1 MFNKGFRENMEQ
13 LTQILKDGKMEL
25 LEVPF
30 PALGKGQVMVRNHY
44 SVISA
49 GTEGKTV
56 KDARLSYIGK
66 AKSRQEEVKKVI
78 TAAKTHGVMK
88 TYNMVMNKLESP
100 NPLGYSCAGEV
111 IEVADDIKHL
121 KVGDFVACGGQTANH
136 SEVVVVPKNLCVK
149 INNPKIIKSAA
160 FTTIG
165 AIAMQGVRQAE
176 VSLGESSVVIGL
188 GIVGQLTVQ
197 LLQAAGVNVIGLDID
212 ENQVGLAKKN
222 GLNHA
227 YNSSEDGI
235 ENVIEQITNGYGADS
250 VIITAGTSSL
260 EPVNF
265 AGAIARKKAKVVIVG
280 AVPTGFDRGSY
291 FKKELDLRMS
301 TSYGPG
307 RYDNDYEQKGIDYP
321 IGHVRWTENRN
332 MQAFVELIEAGK
344 LNIEALVS
352 HDFSFDKAKDAFQL
366 IVDRTE
372 HLCGIVLEY
381 DTSKELTRNIQINDK
396 NYNTSDVNIGFIG
409 AGSFAQNFL
418 LPNLSGNKLVNVAT
432 ARATTARNVA
442 DKFGF
447 DNCTGDA
454 DAVINDDAI
463 NTIFIATPHNL
474 HANNVIKALQANKN
488 VFVEK
493 PLCLTK
499 VELEEI
505 REAESKSTG
514 QVMVGFNRRFAPQ
527 IVALKK
533 ELNDSL
539 PKAINYRIN
548 AGKLPAD
555 HWTQDPKV
563 GGGRILG
570 EACHF
575 IDLCSF
581 IADSPITNVAANA
594 LKDANNLNDTVSISL
609 SFANGSVASI
619 SYFSNG
625 SKKLSKEYLEVFC
638 GEKSVVIDD
647 YKCIDILGSKQ
658 KKTKSSAQD
667 KGHAKEV
674 ELFLSAIKEGKQ
686 LPISFKECYNS
697 TKATFEVLEKI
708 KGE

>member
-1 MFNKGFRENMEQ
+1 MEQ
-13 LTQILKDGKMEL
+13 LTQILKDGQMQL

-30 PALGKGQVMVRNHY
+30 PALGNGQIMVRNHY

-66 AKSRQEEVKKVI
+66 AKSRQKEVKKVI

-88 TYNMVMNKLESP
+88 TYKMVMNKLESP
-100 NPLGYSCAGEV
+100 NPLGYSCAGEI

-136 SEVVVVPKNLCVK
+136 AEVVVVPKNLCVK
-149 INNPKIIKSAA
+149 INNPEIVKSAA

-176 VSLGESSVVIGL
+176 VNLGESSVVIGL

-197 LLQAAGVNVIGLDID
+197 LLEAAGVNVIGLDID
-212 ENQVGLAKKN
+212 QNQVDLATKN
-222 GLNHA
+222 GLKHA
-227 YNSSEDGI
+227 YNSSEEGI
-235 ENVIEQITNGYGADS
+235 ENIIEQITNGHGADS

-260 EPVNF
+260 EPINF
-265 AGAIARKKAKVVIVG
+265 AGVIARKKAKVVIVG

-332 MQAFVELIEAGK
+332 MQSFVELIEAGK
-344 LNIEALVS
+344 LDIESLVS
-352 HDFSFDKAKDAFQL
+352 HQFDFDEAKDAYQL
-366 IVDRTE
+366 IVDRKE

-381 DTSKELTRNIQINDK
+381 DTTKDLKRNVQINDK
-396 NYNTSDVNIGFIG
+396 KYKSTDVNIGFIG

-418 LPNLSGNKLVNVAT
+418 LPNLTGNKLVNVAT

-442 DKFGF
+442 EKFGF

-454 DAVINDDAI
+454 DLVINDDAI

-474 HANNVIKALQANKN
+474 HANYVIKALEANKN

-499 VELEEI
+499 EELEEVKD
-505 REAESKSTG
+505 AESKSTA
-514 QVMVGFNRRFAPQ
+514 QLMVGFNRRFAPQ
-527 IVALKK
+527 IIALKK
-533 ELNDSL
+533 EFNSSL

-555 HWTQDPKV
+555 HWTQDPNV
-563 GGGRILG
+563 GGGRIIG

-581 IADSPITNVAANA
+581 IAGSSINKVEANA

-609 SFANGSVASI
+609 GFENGSVASI

-625 SKKLSKEYLEVFC
+625 SKQLSKEYLEVFC
-638 GEKSVVIDD
+638 GEKSIVIDD
-647 YKCIDILGSKQ
+647 FKSMNVLGKG
-658 KKTKSSAQD
+658 KKSTKNASQD
-667 KGHAKEV
+667 KGHAKEI
-674 ELFLSAIKEGKQ
+674 ELFLKTVKSGEQ
-686 LPISFKECYNS
+686 LPIAFQECYNS
-697 TKATFEVLEKI
+697 TKATFDVLDKI

>member
-1 MFNKGFRENMEQ
+1 MEQ
-13 LTQILKDGKMEL
+13 LTQNLKDGHMQL

-30 PALGKGQVMVRNHY
+30 PALGKGHVMVRNYY

-78 TAAKTHGVMK
+78 AAAKTHGVIK
-88 TYNMVMNKLESP
+88 TYKMVMNKLESP

-111 IEVADDIKHL
+111 IEVSDDVKHI
-121 KVGDFVACGGQTANH
+121 KVGDFVACGGMTANH

-149 INNPKIIKSAA
+149 INQPEIIKSAA

-165 AIAMQGVRQAE
+165 AISMQGVRQAE
-176 VSLGESSVVIGL
+176 VKLGETCVVIGL
-188 GIVGQLTVQ
+188 GLIGQLTAQ
-197 LLQAAGVNVIGLDID
+197 LLEASGVKAIGLDID
-212 ENQVGLAKKN
+212 DKQVSLARKTGLK
-222 GLNHA
+222 HA
-227 YNSSEDGI
+227 YNSSEEGI
-235 ENVIEQITNGYGADS
+235 ENLIEDLTNGFGADA

-260 EPVNF
+260 EPINF
-265 AGAIARKKAKVVIVG
+265 AGAIARKKGKVVIVG
-280 AVPTGFDRGSY
+280 AVPTGFTRKNFY
-291 FKKELDLRMS
+291 VKELDLRMS
-301 TSYGPG
+301 SSYGPG

-321 IGHVRWTENRN
+321 VGYVRWTENRN
-332 MQAFVELIEAGK
+332 MQAFVELVEAGK
-344 LNIEALVS
+344 VKLDELISHQFKFEEAQE
-352 HDFSFDKAKDAFQL
+352 AYQL

-372 HLCGIVLEY
+372 HFCGIVLEY
-381 DTSKELTRNIQINDK
+381 DTNKELKQNVQINSKD
-396 NYNTSDVNIGFIG
+396 YLPTDINIGFIG

-418 LPNLSGNKLVNVAT
+418 LPNLSGQNLINVAT

-454 DAVINDDAI
+454 EQVINDEKI

-474 HANNVIKALQANKN
+474 HAEYVIKALNANKN

-493 PLCLTK
+493 PLSLTK
-499 VELEEI
+499 EELEAI
-505 REAESKSTG
+505 KEAEEKSKG

-527 IVALKK
+527 IVTLKK
-533 ELNDSL
+533 EFNDGL
-539 PKAINYRIN
+539 PKAINYRVN

-555 HWTQDPKV
+555 HWTQDPV
-563 GGGRILG
+563 IGGGRIIG

-575 IDLCSF
+575 IDLCAF
-581 IADSPITNVAANA
+581 IAGSPITKVEANA
-594 LKDANNLNDTVSISL
+594 LKDANNLLDTVSISL
-609 SFANGSVASI
+609 AFQNGSVASI
-619 SYFSNG
+619 SYYSNG

-638 GEKSVVIDD
+638 GEKTVVIDD
-647 YKCIDILGSKQ
+647 YKTMEIFGEA
-658 KKTKSSAQD
+658 KKSMKNPSQD

-674 ELFLSAIKEGKQ
+674 TLFLEAVKLGKQ
-686 LPISFKECYNS
+686 LPISFEECYNS
-697 TKATFEVLEKI
+697 TKATFEVLDKI
-708 KGE
+708 KGA

>member
-1 MFNKGFRENMEQ
+1 MEQ
-13 LTQILKDGKMEL
+13 LTQNLKDGHMQL

-56 KDARLSYIGK
+56 KDARLSYVGK

-78 TAAKTHGVMK
+78 SAAKTYGVMK
-88 TYNMVMNKLESP
+88 TYKMVMNKLESP
-100 NPLGYSCAGEV
+100 NPLGYSCAGEI

-149 INNPKIIKSAA
+149 INQPAIVKSAA
-160 FTTIG
+160 FATIG
-165 AIAMQGVRQAE
+165 AIALQGVRQAE
-176 VSLGESSVVIGL
+176 LTLGENCVVIGL
-188 GIVGQLTVQ
+188 GIVGQLTAQ
-197 LLQAAGVNVIGLDID
+197 LLRASGINVIALDID
-212 ENQVGLAKKN
+212 QNQVDLARKDGFKN
-222 GLNHA
+222 A
-227 YNSSEDGI
+227 FNSTDDGI
-235 ENVIEQITNGYGADS
+235 ENVIEQVTNGYGADA

-260 EPVNF
+260 QPINF
-265 AGAIARKKAKVVIVG
+265 AGEIARKKAKVVIVG
-280 AVPTGFDRGSY
+280 AVPTGFDRKHY

-301 TSYGPG
+301 SSYGPG
-307 RYDNDYEQKGIDYP
+307 RYDNDYEQKGNDYP
-321 IGHVRWTENRN
+321 IGYVRWTENRN
-332 MQAFVELIEAGK
+332 MEAFVRLIEEGK
-344 LNIEALVS
+344 LSLDNLIS
-352 HDFSFDKAKDAFQL
+352 HQFNFENAKDAYQL
-366 IVDRTE
+366 IVDRSE

-381 DTSKELTRNIQINDK
+381 DTSKELKRTIKINDK
-396 NYNTSDVNIGFIG
+396 SYNKSEVNIGFIG

-418 LPNLSGNKLVNVAT
+418 LPNLSNENLINVAT

-447 DNCTGDA
+447 DGCTGNA
-454 DAVINDDAI
+454 DEVINDDKI

-474 HANNVIKALQANKN
+474 HANYVVKALKANKN

-493 PLCLTK
+493 PLSLTK
-499 VELEEI
+499 EELEEI
-505 REAESKSTG
+505 KAAESKSTA

-533 ELNDSL
+533 ELNESL

-563 GGGRILG
+563 GGGRIIG

-575 IDLCSF
+575 IDLCAF
-581 IADSPITNVAANA
+581 IADSPITKVEANA
-594 LKDANNLNDTVSISL
+594 LNDANNLLDTVSVSL
-609 SFANGSVASI
+609 GFENGSVASI

-625 SKKLSKEYLEVFC
+625 SKALNKEYLEVFC
-638 GEKSVVIDD
+638 GSKSVVLDD
-647 YKCIDILGSKQ
+647 YKTMDILGIG
-658 KKTKSSAQD
+658 KKTVKNGSQD
-667 KGHAKEV
+667 KGHSTEIAK
-674 ELFLSAIKEGKQ
+674 FLAAIKEGKQ
-686 LPISFKECYNS
+686 LPISFADCYNS
-697 TKATFEVLEKI
+697 TKATFEVLDKI
-708 KGE
+708 TGA